1 MRGSEKRW
9 AVNDAEP
16 AGLERRCHLGSTVNS
31 RLFGMSVE
39 KSTLADQVN
48 RRKYKAIKANVTEMH
63 RARVRL
69 MTWPPSE
76 LEWDKILEQLPAEA
90 RAATRTA
97 VDAAV
102 HDYSTDSEDPQS
114 SLEHAQHWQR
124 IKRLAASKG
133 IAAFREAIRKL
144 SSYQPLDEEAR
155 WLLQLADQLELLPRK
170 AQARALFYRPR
181 SKKARLYTAVIR
193 SWTNASGFLGASEE
207 GPLQRFVCRVVRNIG
222 LRLSDRGAKAVIQR
236 EQERRAAL
244 KVLEEVL
251 GAQANMNA
259 AAFVINSSGQRT
271 SD

>member
-1 MRGSEKRW
+1 MIHTIQELTGQT
-9 AVNDAEP
+9 
-16 AGLERRCHLGSTVNS
+16 LTNS
-31 RLFGMSVE
+31 ATPSRASA
-39 KSTLADQVN
+39 SA
-48 RRKYKAIKANVTEMH
+48 MH
-63 RARVRL
+63 R
-69 MTWPPSE
+69 
-76 LEWDKILEQLPAEA
+76 PAEA

-222 LRLSDRGAKAVIQR
+222 LRLSDAISRQYCDAEHGGFANQNDPR
-236 EQERRAAL
+236 PMGRRVAGL
-244 KVLEEVL
+244 W
-251 GAQANMNA
+251 
-259 AAFVINSSGQRT
+259 F
-271 SD
+271 D

>member
-1 MRGSEKRW
+1 
-9 AVNDAEP
+9 
-16 AGLERRCHLGSTVNS
+16 
-31 RLFGMSVE
+31 
-39 KSTLADQVN
+39 
-48 RRKYKAIKANVTEMH
+48 
-63 RARVRL
+63 

-76 LEWDKILEQLPAEA
+76 LEWDKILERLPAEA
-90 RAATRTA
+90 CAATRTA

-102 HDYSTDSEDPQS
+102 HEYSTDSEDPES

-155 WLLQLADQLELLPRK
+155 WLLQLADQLELVPRK

-207 GPLQRFVCRVVRNIG
+207 GPRQRFVCRVVRNVG

-259 AAFVINSSGQRT
+259 AAFVIDLLASGRALEHFGTAQVILRG
-271 SD
+271 